1 MRRGHTDQQDL
12 FGASTPKREVY
23 RVNPQHVINRF
34 IEFEALMK
42 AAAAW
47 PWDEDHVE
55 TLKNRTWPYLYN
67 KLREVDCGADAD
79 RWKLV
84 MDAEAARLDA
94 AQVNMALFDLYG
106 LSTDE
111 RQLIEKDCA
120 KRPFL

>member
-1 MRRGHTDQQDL
+1 MTFAQPNLFGDDQQAL
-12 FGASTPKREVY
+12 FGEAQPKREVF

-34 IEFEALMK
+34 IEFEALMQ
-42 AAAAW
+42 AANIW

-79 RWKLV
+79 RWKSV

-94 AQVNMALFDLYG
+94 ALAH
-106 LSTDE
+106 
-111 RQLIEKDCA
+111 KA
-120 KRPFL
+120 A

>member
-1 MRRGHTDQQDL
+1 MTFAQPNLFGDDQQDL

-34 IEFEALMK
+34 IEFEAMMK

-94 AQVNMALFDLYG
+94 AQVNRA
-106 LSTDE
+106 
-111 RQLIEKDCA
+111 A
-120 KRPFL
+120 